1 MRMKEVMC
9 IYCWSFAMANSLNWV
24 MSKQLELG
32 DVERAIADPDIKPA
46 AVHTAE
52 SKGGAYRM

>member
-1 MRMKEVMC
+1 
-9 IYCWSFAMANSLNWV
+9 MANSLNWV